1 MSPDFF
7 LKFHFLLFQLFSLT
21 FGMVYFFDDSNDHLL
36 IQNHLIATFASWEKR
51 YFVIFK
57 VKPLSYSYY
66 WASVIHFTIGENM
79 WCYGD
84 RNPGVWFLPDGSG
97 KLRIYSSLNG
107 NPNEYIDSPSLL
119 PNSYSTI
126 QVCQDIIDGNYLFAV
141 YVNGT
146 FVQSIVNKMP
156 QAFDNVL
163 VYAADPWHDAKDGYI
178 KDLKVVT
185 GNGNLLEDLKEHALI
200 KDNLIATLPLLEKSY
215 SVSFKVKPKSY
226 NAGDYIS
233 VIHLTIGGDY
243 GINGYRIPGVWF
255 NNDGS
260 GKMLICSSVNGDHSY
275 CILTEPIKSNEWSS
289 IRISQF
295 QINEVYMYSVYLKGN
310 NIYSIKNTLPQT
322 FTNINVYAANPWH
335 IELDGYIKD
344 LRNINGNEETCGL
357 ITMFSTSVQN
367 EEVRIHINL
376 TTNCECYIQNV
387 TLYLQPD
394 KLLIFKRFLW
404 NDSSLNESFVEI
416 DGKYIFVDIPKLSKD
431 LPVWFSAIFVYGQYR
446 NCRVNASMEGHSKW
460 SCCYG
465 DPVFKVNQ
473 LNFNVPIIERFKTPV
488 VKMNPISSN
497 SGPNQKIFQTEKY
510 QFVCTNLQ
518 KRQPSPCYQ
527 REISTGIITFFS
539 IQLFDVIG
547 YDSSTEVLYGR
558 TNRNNVIEMNLNNRK
573 PLIITKERC
582 FKTKACQSFFS

>member
-185 GNGNLLEDLKEHALI
+185 GNGK
-200 KDNLIATLPLLEKSY
+200 
-215 SVSFKVKPKSY
+215 
-226 NAGDYIS
+226 
-233 VIHLTIGGDY
+233 
-243 GINGYRIPGVWF
+243 
-255 NNDGS
+255 
-260 GKMLICSSVNGDHSY
+260 
-275 CILTEPIKSNEWSS
+275 
-289 IRISQF
+289 
-295 QINEVYMYSVYLKGN
+295 
-310 NIYSIKNTLPQT
+310 
-322 FTNINVYAANPWH
+322 
-335 IELDGYIKD
+335 
-344 LRNINGNEETCGL
+344 TCGL